1 MRKLHLLF
9 AVALMCSTVVLSQ
22 EVEKTSKED
31 KKDKKDKKIK
41 KDWSK
46 VKLGDRANDHFMFQ
60 LGTETMIGLPDSVTK
75 GIGRHLNIYVML
87 DKPFQTDPRFSVG
100 FGVGIGSSNIY
111 YNNTEV
117 DLKGAV
123 DRTRATLIDVEGKE
137 RFNKYK
143 MTTVWAEAPIELR
156 FVANPL
162 NSDKSWKVA
171 LGVKIGTMVSGYTK
185 GKDLLSAA
193 GQSIY
198 GNKFIEKEKDRKFLN
213 TTRLAGTLRFGKGNF
228 TIYSAF
234 QITNLYKDG
243 QGPDARPFSLGI
255 CLSGL

>member
-1 MRKLHLLF
+1 MRKLHLLL
-9 AVALMCSTVVLSQ
+9 AVALISSTAALSQ
-22 EVEKTSKED
+22 EVEKTSKEG
-31 KKDKKDKKIK
+31 KKEK

-46 VKLGDRANDHFMFQ
+46 VKLGDRANDHFMIQ
-60 LGTETMIGLPDSVTK
+60 VGTETMIGLPDTVETK

-87 DKPFQTDPRFSVG
+87 DKPFKTDPRFSVG

-137 RFNKYK
+137 RFKKYK
-143 MTTVWAEAPIELR
+143 MATVWAEAPIELR
-156 FVANPL
+156 YVANPL
-162 NSDKSWKVA
+162 NSDKSFKVA

-243 QGPDARPFSLGI
+243 QGPDSRPLSLGI

>member
-1 MRKLHLLF
+1 MRKLNLLF
-9 AVALMCSTVVLSQ
+9 VVALLCSTAVMSQ
-22 EVEKTSKED
+22 EVDKPSKEG
-31 KKDKKDKKIK
+31 KKEK

-46 VKLGDRANDHFMFQ
+46 VKLGDRANDHFMIQ
-60 LGTETMIGLPDSVTK
+60 LGTETMLGLPDTVETK
-75 GIGRHLNIYVML
+75 GIGRHLNIYLML

-111 YNNTEV
+111 YNNTQI
-117 DLKGAV
+117 DLKGSVNPTA
-123 DRTRATLIDVEGKE
+123 ATLVDVEGRE
-137 RFNKYK
+137 RFRKYK

-156 FVANPL
+156 YVANPL
-162 NSDKSWKVA
+162 NSDKSWKIA

-185 GKDLLSAA
+185 GKDLLSAS

-198 GNKFIEKEKDRKFLN
+198 GNKYTEKEKDRKFLN
-213 TTRLAGTLRFGKGNF
+213 PTRLAGTLRFGKGNF

-234 QITNLYKDG
+234 QVTNLYKDG